1 MFLHRLS
8 FPSPTCNEKE
18 TKNMNN
24 EKLADKVR
32 SLELL
37 VEKQMKM
44 IQEQQQVIGKQKCL
58 LDTKKNENTKKFH
71 CQSLDELID
80 REEDFDSEEDE
91 ERNYI

>member
-1 MFLHRLS
+1 MFLPLPY

-18 TKNMNN
+18 TKNKNN
-24 EKLADKVR
+24 EKLADRVR
-32 SLELL
+32 SFELL

-58 LDTKKNENTKKFH
+58 LDTKKNENPQKFL